1 MRSRLQRDVMG
12 ANYEKD
18 GEEYGNYEKFEKNKI
33 EWKTDKGETDMGED
47 PFLKNYNDMLRKM
60 KTEEGEEQRKHD
72 DEDFAETVNVKN
84 DILSE
89 MTKKF

>member
-1 MRSRLQRDVMG
+1 MG

-60 KTEEGEEQRKHD
+60 KT
-72 DEDFAETVNVKN
+72 
-84 DILSE
+84 
-89 MTKKF
+89 